1 MADENLLNEQIE
13 DEVDDSD
20 SALNDPVEDS
30 VHDALVMTVP
40 IDPTLTQ
47 SMVAAEAK
55 ATGDAIESLR
65 AEITGD
71 IGNIETE
78 MSDFEGSVQGQID
91 DLSEEVTGQIEDLTQ
106 SIGTRLDEFETE
118 VEGEIDAIPEI
129 MFPVGSIYM
138 TTNASVPAGIPGT
151 WTEILIPMTWNDLKN
166 GTRNWQEAGQTGG
179 TVHFFLRTE

>member
-13 DEVDDSD
+13 DDVDDSD
-20 SALNDPVEDS
+20 SSLNDPVEDS
-30 VHDALVMTVP
+30 VHDAQVMTVP
-40 IDPTLTQ
+40 IDSTLTI
-47 SMVAAEAK
+47 SGAAAEAK

-71 IGNIETE
+71 IGDIETE
-78 MSDFEGSVQGQID
+78 ISDFESDVQGQID
-91 DLSEEVTGQIEDLTQ
+91 DLSEEVTGQIEDLTE
-106 SIGTRLDEFETE
+106 SIGTRIDEFETE
-118 VEGEIDAIPEI
+118 VEGEIDAIPGT

-166 GTRNWQEAGQTGG
+166 GTRSWQEAGQTGG
-179 TVHFFLRTE
+179 TVHFFLRTA